1 MRELFLIGAILIG
14 VSFATPA
21 YAQNYSADT
30 MRAHPERYIKISD
43 WSVYAT
49 WGAVAIIHHVTIENT
64 SDVEYRD
71 VKVRVCYSSVT
82 SGPGTIVSQ
91 EVGVLPVTLPP
102 GSKHTYLKKGATIG
116 AGSQSMTAADIQV
129 LGAVPVLE

>member
-1 MRELFLIGAILIG
+1 MRNLILISAILIAG
-14 VSFATPA
+14 VISPTT
-21 YAQNYSADT
+21 YAVNYSADN
-30 MRAHPERYIKISD
+30 MRAHPERYIKITD

-102 GSKHTYLKKGATIG
+102 RSKQTYLKKGATIG
-116 AGSQSMTAADIQV
+116 AGSQFMDAADIQV